1 MSYDCHRGYVA
12 RCPKKLLIGQGSLMG
27 KWDALY
33 GFWFGELSE
42 ERGEVREF
50 WFSGS
55 PEIDRKLAALFSEDY
70 NRALEGSYDDW
81 RSSVRGCLTLIIL
94 LDQIPRNIFR
104 GQPESFKTDTKA
116 LEIAREFIKSPWH
129 EGLIEVE
136 KLFAYLPFQHSEN
149 RGDQAL
155 SVKLYSE
162 IPEHDKKEEWLD
174 FAVQHKTIIDAFG
187 RFPHRNAILKRENTP
202 REAVWLAGND
212 QRFGTIVEGPDDK

>member
-1 MSYDCHRGYVA
+1 
-12 RCPKKLLIGQGSLMG
+12 MG

-94 LDQIPRNIFR
+94 GPTRIFQDRYKGPTNSARIHKKPMAR
-104 GQPESFKTDTKA
+104 GPYRGG
-116 LEIAREFIKSPWH
+116 EIVRIF
-129 EGLIEVE
+129 
-136 KLFAYLPFQHSEN
+136 
-149 RGDQAL
+149 AL
-155 SVKLYSE
+155 S
-162 IPEHDKKEEWLD
+162 
-174 FAVQHKTIIDAFG
+174 AQ
-187 RFPHRNAILKRENTP
+187 
-202 REAVWLAGND
+202 
-212 QRFGTIVEGPDDK
+212 